1 MRPRADVAQALLRLL
16 GPGRPELG
24 CDECFACLDR
34 YVDLEVAGADA
45 DAAIPG
51 CASTSSGA
59 PPAARSTPACGRSPA
74 EVRPAAGL

>member
-24 CDECFACLDR
+24 CDECFAVLDR

-51 CASTSSGA
+51 MREHLLGC
-59 PPAARSTPACGRSPA
+59 PACREEHASLRA
-74 EVRPAAGL
+74 LAG

>member
-51 CASTSSGA
+51 MREHLLGC
-59 PPAARSTPACGRSPA
+59 PACREEHASLRA
-74 EVRPAAGL
+74 LAG